1 MKLIILMGIFP
12 DNQYDTIISNSK
24 GVIQYAADAL
34 QKSFLEG
41 LISTSNNLDLEIINL
56 PYIGSFP
63 RRYTK
68 LFSKDYKFQFE
79 SKNGHIVQG
88 ENIKFCN
95 LAGYKHISRYIH
107 TKKKLNSICSSTE
120 DNVVCIIYAIHSP
133 FLLAALDVKKKYPS
147 KLKILQIV
155 PDLPEYMDVSSDN
168 TNSFKKLLRNWN
180 LNNLKKSYH
189 KIDAFVLLSKYMKN
203 PLGIH
208 NQPWIVIE
216 GIYNSSVDEL
226 YLQKIKKD
234 TTLKTILYSGTLA
247 SRYGIENLVK
257 AFRLI
262 PNKNYRLL
270 ICGDGDFKNELK
282 EHIKQD
288 SRIVYKGQLPRKDIL
303 QLQRYADLL
312 VNPRTPDGEFTKY
325 SFPSKTMEY
334 LASGTPTLLYKLP
347 GIPDEYYK
355 YCFTLDA
362 NNNID
367 DLSKEMTNILNLPE
381 DILKQKGIEARNYIF
396 NNKNP
401 YVQCQ
406 KIFKLIEKLF

>member
-1 MKLIILMGIFP
+1 MFP

-41 LISTSNNLDLEIINL
+41 LISISSKNIDIEIINL

-63 RRYTK
+63 KRYSK
-68 LFSKDYKFQFE
+68 LFSDDYKFQFK
-79 SKNGHIVQG
+79 SQKGFIAQG

-95 LAGYKHISRYIH
+95 LAGYKHFSRYIH
-107 TKKKLNSICSSTE
+107 AKNKLNSICSSSE
-120 DNVVCIIYAIHSP
+120 DQVVCIIYAIHSP
-133 FLLAALDVKKKYPS
+133 FLLAALDVKRKYSS

-155 PDLPEYMDVSSDN
+155 PDLPEYMDVSSVSN
-168 TNSFKKLLRNWN
+168 NPFKKLLRNWN
-180 LNNLKKSYH
+180 QNKLKKSYN

-203 PLGIH
+203 PLGIV
-208 NQPWIVIE
+208 NQPWTVIE
-216 GIYNSSVDEL
+216 GIYNSSVDDP
-226 YLQKIKKD
+226 YLLKIRKD
-234 TTLKTILYSGTLA
+234 TTIKTILYSGTLA
-247 SRYGIENLVK
+247 SKYGIKNLVN

-262 PNKNYRLL
+262 PDKNYRLL

-288 SRIVYKGQLPRKDIL
+288 NRIIYKGQLPRKEIL
-303 QLQRYADLL
+303 RLQRYADLL

-355 YCFTLDA
+355 YCFTLDC
-362 NNNID
+362 NNNIK
-367 DLSKEMTNILNLPE
+367 DLSEKMIYILTLPE
-381 DILKQKGIEARNYIF
+381 DILRQKGIEARNYIL

-406 KIFKLIEKLF
+406 KIFNLINQLL